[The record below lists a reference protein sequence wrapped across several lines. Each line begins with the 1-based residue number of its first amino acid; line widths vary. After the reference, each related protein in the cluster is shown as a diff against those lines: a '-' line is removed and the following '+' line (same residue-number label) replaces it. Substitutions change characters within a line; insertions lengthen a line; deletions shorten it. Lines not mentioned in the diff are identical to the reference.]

1 MDIGILRDF
10 IIVIGGFLILI
21 LILLSGVLGYLIY
34 RRINRLTQNI
44 KYTIDT
50 AKQTISDTGYAIKSV
65 KEVINIFKEKKT
77 EEKGEKVV

>member
-34 RRINRLTQNI
+34 RKINRLTQNI

-50 AKQTISDTGYAIKSV
+50 VKQTISDTGYAIKYV